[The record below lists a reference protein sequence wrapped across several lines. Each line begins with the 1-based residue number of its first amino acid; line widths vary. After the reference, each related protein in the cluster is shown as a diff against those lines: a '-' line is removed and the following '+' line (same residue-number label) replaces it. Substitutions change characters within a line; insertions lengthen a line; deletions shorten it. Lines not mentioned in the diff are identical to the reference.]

1 MLNPLFM
8 GDDEAPLKGSHSA
21 APTAKLAASSSPPV
35 TDEIDSEWGSPA
47 EAFEPLSSDRPSEA
61 ASAPKLVAARP
72 PMTAE
77 QLSKPNFPADPGV
90 PAGFSPTP
98 PARRLEKSM
107 SKGRARAEHAPVAS
121 SSPPPPRGRT
131 TKVVIM
137 AGLAA
142 AVVWF
147 VRGTPSEDTA
157 QSVAPDVA
165 AAQPQ
170 PLREESTPPAS
181 VQPAVEPPALA
192 SAPAPA
198 SSAAPPT
205 VNGAEGSASPSAAS
219 AEPARDGKIAVVIRV
234 QPASGRIFYHGKDQ
248 GRPPLTVELEPGKK
262 RAFEVGAPGFQTRK
276 LVIDGS
282 KTEISIGLRPTVGAQ

>member
-1 MLNPLFM
+1 M
-8 GDDEAPLKGSHSA
+8 GDDEGPLKGSHSA

-35 TDEIDSEWGSPA
+35 TDAIDSEWGSPA
-47 EAFEPLSSDRPSEA
+47 EPSESVSSDRPREA
-61 ASAPKLVAARP
+61 ASEPKLVAARA

-90 PAGFSPTP
+90 PAGFSSTP

-131 TKVVIM
+131 TKVVIA
-137 AGLAA
+137 AGLAVAA

-147 VRGTPSEDTA
+147 VRGTRGEEPA
-157 QSVAPDVA
+157 PRVAPDVA

-170 PLREESTPPAS
+170 PLREESSPRAPA
-181 VQPAVEPPALA
+181 QPAAEAAMVA
-192 SAPAPA
+192 SAPAAA

-205 VNGAEGSASPSAAS
+205 TDGAETSASPSAAVS
-219 AEPARDGKIAVVIRV
+219 AEPASNGKIAVVIRV

-282 KTEISIGLRPTVGAQ
+282 RTEISIGLRPVVGAH